1 MNKITCHCGRCS
13 ITLEVDKVYRTL
25 ICACEDCRQALEW
38 AYKEGGLKPNALP
51 KLVYVDSD
59 IESFSG
65 SENMGAFQLRK
76 GSNSTRIYCKK
87 CFSILAVDHPNYNNQ
102 RFMFFENH
110 CSTTLDTSLKPNAV
124 TYLDH
129 LPEGSKE
136 IIPSDIPQFRDLD
149 KPDQWEEFAALL
161 KKTAYA
167 SSAREG
173 RGIRLSNI
181 LDNIGHIQVLNLE
194 PAALFKK

>member
-87 CFSILAVDHPNYNNQ
+87 CFSILAVDHPNYNNR

-161 KKTAYA
+161 KKTAYP

-173 RGIRLSNI
+173 RGIRLFNI

>member
-161 KKTAYA
+161 KKTAYP

-173 RGIRLSNI
+173 RGIRLFNI

>member
-1 MNKITCHCGRCS
+1 MSKITCRCAKSS
-13 ITLEVDKVYRTL
+13 INLNTEKVYRTL

-38 AYKEGGLKPNALP
+38 AFKAGGEKPSDLP

-65 SENMGAFQLRK
+65 LENMRAFQLRK
-76 GSNSTRIYCKK
+76 GSKSTRIYCKK
-87 CFSILAVDHPNYNNQ
+87 CFSILAVDHPNYNNEQ
-102 RFMFFENH
+102 FMFFENH
-110 CSTTLDTSLKPNAV
+110 CSTTLDTSLKPNAI

-136 IIPSDIPQFRDLD
+136 IIPSDLPQFRDLD

-161 KKTAYA
+161 EKTASP
-167 SSAREG
+167 SSVREG
-173 RGIRLSNI
+173 KGIQLYNI
-181 LDNIGHIQVLNLE
+181 LEQIGHIQVLNLE
-194 PAALFKK
+194 PGAPIRK

>member
-1 MNKITCHCGRCS
+1 MNKITCHCGRCC
-13 ITLEVDKVYRTL
+13 INLEIEKVYRTL

-38 AYKEGGLKPNALP
+38 AQKQGGVKPNALP
-51 KLVYVDSD
+51 KLVYVDSN

-65 SENMGAFQLRK
+65 LENMRAFQMRK
-76 GSNSTRIYCKK
+76 GSKSTRLYCKE
-87 CFSILAVDHPNYNNQ
+87 CFSILAVDHPNYNDE

-110 CSTTLDTSLKPNAV
+110 CSTTLDTFLKPNAV

-136 IIPSDIPQFRDLD
+136 IIPSELPQFGDLD

-161 KKTAYA
+161 EKTAYP
-167 SSAREG
+167 SSVKEG
-173 RGIRLSNI
+173 RGIRLTNI
-181 LDNIGHIQVLNLE
+181 LDKVGHIEVLNLE
-194 PAALFKK
+194 PGAPIKK

>member
-1 MNKITCHCGRCS
+1 MNKITCRCGKSS
-13 ITLEVDKVYRTL
+13 INLKTESVYRTL

-38 AYKEGGLKPNALP
+38 AHKQGGVKPNDLP

-65 SENMGAFQLRK
+65 LENMAAFQLRMGAK
-76 GSNSTRIYCKK
+76 STRIYCKE
-87 CFSILAVDHPNYNNQ
+87 CFSILAVDHPGYNNE

-129 LPEGSKE
+129 LPEDSKE

-149 KPDQWEEFAALL
+149 KPDQWEEFATLL
-161 KKTAYA
+161 EKTASP
-167 SSAREG
+167 SSVREG
-173 RGIRLSNI
+173 IGIRLHNI
-181 LDNIGHIQVLNLE
+181 LDKTGHIEVLNLE
-194 PAALFKK
+194 PGAPIKE